1 MIKFTVI
8 TLFPDMIETMKSHSA
23 TRKAMD
29 KKLVELE
36 TIYLKKFG
44 KGLRHKVDDTVYSGG
59 AGMLISVEALDKAIT
74 YVLENN
80 KQYLSSDNKTKIIYL
95 TPKGK
100 VYNQS
105 IAFEMANTE
114 SHNIHYI
121 LICGHYEG
129 IDERIFSLHEIEE
142 ISIGDYV
149 LTGGELPAMTI
160 IDSVSRLVEG
170 VLKKD
175 SILLESHTE
184 YLLEEPKYTNPK
196 EYKGL
201 EVPDVL
207 LSGNHKN
214 IEAYVKEEML
224 RETKTKRP
232 DMYLKY
238 IDKQKNINE

>member
-1 MIKFTVI
+1 MIKFSVI

-44 KGLRHKVDDTVYSGG
+44 KGFRNKVDDTIYGGG
-59 AGMLISVEALDKAIT
+59 AGMLISVEALDKALI
-74 YVLENN
+74 YILDNN
-80 KQYLSSDNKTKIIYL
+80 KEYLSGDNKTKIIYL

-105 IAFEMANTE
+105 IAFEMANT
-114 SHNIHYI
+114 NTQDIHYI

-129 IDERIFSLHEIEE
+129 IDERIFSLYEIEE

-149 LTGGELPAMTI
+149 LTGGELPAMTM
-160 IDSVSRLVEG
+160 IDSISRLIDG

-201 EVPDVL
+201 EAPDIL
-207 LSGNHKN
+207 LSGNHKM
-214 IEAYVKEEML
+214 IAEYTKQESIK
-224 RETKTKRP
+224 ETKTKRP

-238 IDKQKNINE
+238 KEIKRI

>member
-8 TLFPDMIETMKSHSA
+8 TLFPDMVETMKTHSA
-23 TRKAMD
+23 LRKAMD
-29 KKLVELE
+29 KRLVELE
-36 TIYLKKFG
+36 TIHLKKFG

-59 AGMLISVEALDKAIT
+59 AGMLISVEALDKCLI
-74 YVLENN
+74 YVLEHN
-80 KQYLSSDNKTKIIYL
+80 KEYLSDNNKTKIIYL

-100 VYNQS
+100 VYNQK
-105 IAFEMANTE
+105 IAFEMANTN
-114 SHNIHYI
+114 SSNTHYI

-129 IDERIFSLHEIEE
+129 IDERIFSLYEIEE

-149 LTGGELPAMTI
+149 LTGGELAAMTI
-160 IDSVSRLVEG
+160 IDSISRLVDG

-184 YLLEEPKYTNPK
+184 YLLEEPKYTNPR

-201 EVPDVL
+201 VAPEVL
-207 LSGNHKN
+207 LSGNHKL
-214 IEAYVKEEML
+214 ISEYTEKEAIK
-224 RETKTKRP
+224 ETKTKRP

-238 IDKQKNINE
+238 IEKQNKINE